1 MQVAV
6 AAAFAGASASA
17 YRGVP
22 SGLGLLFSVLAGVL
36 AGPLAGVLV
45 ALAGGVGFVVFVT
58 NGQLGGWV
66 AVVLWIVAAGIAG
79 AVADR
84 YREAGH
90 DRDIAHASERRARH
104 AAESEST
111 RLAHLH
117 ALTGRLADAVTVAD
131 VCGALVD
138 TAIGSLGA
146 AASRVALL
154 STDGTRLETVAA
166 RGYPD
171 EVRERWSSFP
181 ANTKDILGDS
191 IGQRSVVTVA
201 SADEALERYPMLAGL
216 GAGYPVG
223 AQAAAPLLT
232 GDELLGVL
240 GRELPLDATL
250 LGGRRVAP
258 ARDRAPVRAGDRART
273 TVRSRTPGAGARDQ
287 APRARLGARGRGVTE
302 RGRQHRGP
310 DGRVDPR

>member
-1 MQVAV
+1 MGRRRVQWGAHAILPPARGRPVSFSAALLLGGAVQVAV

-22 SGLGLLFSVLAGVL
+22 SGLGLLFSVISGLL

-90 DRDIAHASERRARH
+90 DRDIAHASERRARQ

-117 ALTGRLADAVTVAD
+117 ALAGRLADAVTVAD

-138 TAIGSLGA
+138 TAIGSL
-146 AASRVALL
+146 
-154 STDGTRLETVAA
+154 A
-166 RGYPD
+166 RRP
-171 EVRERWSSFP
+171 R
-181 ANTKDILGDS
+181 
-191 IGQRSVVTVA
+191 RS
-201 SADEALERYPMLAGL
+201 PCC
-216 GAGYPVG
+216 
-223 AQAAAPLLT
+223 
-232 GDELLGVL
+232 
-240 GRELPLDATL
+240 
-250 LGGRRVAP
+250 RR
-258 ARDRAPVRAGDRART
+258 RAPGSRPWRRAATRT
-273 TVRSRTPGAGARDQ
+273 RSAS
-287 APRARLGARGRGVTE
+287 
-302 RGRQHRGP
+302 
-310 DGRVDPR
+310 DGRASPPTRRTSSATRSPNARS

>member
-1 MQVAV
+1 VSFSAALLLGGAVQVAV

-22 SGLGLLFSVLAGVL
+22 SGLGLLFSVIAGVL

-90 DRDIAHASERRARH
+90 DRDVAHASERRARH

-154 STDGTRLETVAA
+154 STDGTRLETA
-166 RGYPD
+166 RRP
-171 EVRERWSSFP
+171 P
-181 ANTKDILGDS
+181 
-191 IGQRSVVTVA
+191 
-201 SADEALERYPMLAGL
+201 
-216 GAGYPVG
+216 
-223 AQAAAPLLT
+223 
-232 GDELLGVL
+232 
-240 GRELPLDATL
+240 GRGPRAMVELP
-250 LGGRRVAP
+250 R
-258 ARDRAPVRAGDRART
+258 
-273 TVRSRTPGAGARDQ
+273 
-287 APRARLGARGRGVTE
+287 
-302 RGRQHRGP
+302 
-310 DGRVDPR
+310 